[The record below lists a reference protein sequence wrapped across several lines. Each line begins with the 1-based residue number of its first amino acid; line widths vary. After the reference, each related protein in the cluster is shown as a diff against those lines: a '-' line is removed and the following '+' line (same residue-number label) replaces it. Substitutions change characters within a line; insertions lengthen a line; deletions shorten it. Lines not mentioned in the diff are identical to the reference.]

1 MKKIYLVLMGVAAL
15 SFATLSCSKE
25 VADPSLQEQNQKEE
39 TVKEEPAK
47 EDPSGDTPVPEGMI
61 RLTFGVSQEGDAS
74 ANEGDDT
81 KTTWDGTTHGWSE
94 GDQIRI
100 FWGTGAEEFVD
111 ATVKNNQVDA
121 VVGDADNYYAV
132 YPATA
137 ANDFVLND
145 DGTIDVSIPKEQDGT
160 FASANKM
167 VAKTTKSAASFA
179 FKNVTHIFKFH
190 LTSAC
195 NYDDFAFTSNEN
207 AKLIVDAIGVT
218 FDGSNDISL
227 GASKTHYNTFG
238 NTHSKYVY
246 LNDLAANSD
255 YYFAVVPD
263 SDFSTGFGVK
273 GHINESADT
282 YDLGAISKGEITTTR
297 SKITNLG
304 NLDGMIHADWFFAPS
319 GTGKGTSWE
328 DAGGLDLFLSL
339 IKYKTNDKGVNSTW
353 RLKNAKLHFKE
364 GTYNIEE
371 ANGGSLTFQSG
382 SWDESAEDKYKVKNI
397 TVIDGGY
404 PASNTGTSLDGQDAK
419 NCPTKFI
426 CKQTAQND
434 RIFYFNG
441 CSINDLQFKGIT
453 FTANPSAS
461 NNNTRGVAF
470 FFNSTTSGKVSF
482 DNCYFTGLISAST
495 NGGGAIDFNSTGEL
509 TVNFSNCTF
518 SSNTANATSSNYGG
532 GAVVVEQGTSTVI
545 NFDRC
550 IADGNTS
557 TSANGQGGFLYQKG
571 GTVTITNSE
580 IKNSSATKRGGGIYC
595 VGTAADATITNTLF
609 DDNDAENGGAIAA
622 DDGAGIFINKCKF
635 INSDAK
641 NGAAI
646 RTATHSGTDVNKIL
660 IFNSLFSNNTSTQGT
675 NTQSG
680 GIIQGTGYCSIVLAN
695 STVCNNTTNELNSA
709 VTTSKYDSADHAK
722 LYVVSSTIAD
732 NTRDLTRTSKTIEVH
747 NSIIKG
753 LADHPLN
760 VIIEKTFWYGHL
772 YAEDRD
778 HKTDN
783 VEFYLGAFDPE
794 KGVYPLVPSYSNVY
808 EAGMTVGE
816 LQAMSFSNITLTDEQ
831 KALLANDQK
840 GNERKGTIMGAYV
853 KTTDPTE

>member
-1 MKKIYLVLMGVAAL
+1 MKKLFVFAAAAL
-15 SFATLSCSKE
+15 AAAITVISCTKE
-25 VADPSLQEQNQKEE
+25 VNDPTEN
-39 TVKEEPAK
+39 TAPVKEEEPQEK
-47 EDPSGDTPVPEGMI
+47 PDENPGQEDETLPEGMI
-61 RLTFGVSQEGDAS
+61 RLVFSVSSEGENPDAQP
-74 ANEGDDT
+74 AQT
-81 KTTWDGTTHGWSE
+81 KTTWDGTTHAWKD
-94 GDQIRI
+94 GDQVRI
-100 FWGTGAEEFVD
+100 LWGEADDQYVD
-111 ATVKNNQVDA
+111 ATVSGGQVNA
-121 VVGDADNYYAV
+121 VVADVETYYAV
-132 YPATA
+132 YPASA
-137 ANDFVLND
+137 ASDFVLNA

-167 VAKTTKSAASFA
+167 VAKTTKSAAAFA

-195 NYDDFAFTSNEN
+195 NYDDFVFTSNEN

-227 GASKTHYNTFG
+227 GASTSTFG

-282 YDLGAISKGEITTTR
+282 YDLGAISKGAITTTR
-297 SKITNLG
+297 SKITDLG
-304 NLDGMIHADWFFAPS
+304 NLDEMIHADWFFAPS

-404 PASNTGTSLDGQDAK
+404 PASNTGTSLAGQDAK
-419 NCPTKFI
+419 NCPTEFI
-426 CKQTAQND
+426 CKQAAQND

-518 SSNTANATSSNYGG
+518 SSNTANATSGSYGG

-557 TSANGQGGFLYQKG
+557 TSANGHGGFLYQKG

-580 IKNSSATKRGGGIYC
+580 IKNSFATKRGGAIW
-595 VGTAADATITNTLF
+595 TNATLNIENTTF
-609 DDNDAENGGAIAA
+609 ASNNASNGGAIHSQA
-622 DDGAGIFINKCKF
+622 GATVTIIGSTFSANT
-635 INSDAK
+635 AT
-641 NGAAI
+641 NGAAV
-646 RTATHSGTDVNKIL
+646 RTEGASGNIERTL
-660 IFNSLFSNNTSTQGT
+660 IFNCLFDSNTPTTKFSET
-675 NTQSG
+675 G
-680 GIIQGTGYCSIVLAN
+680 GGDVCATTAFSRLLIAN
-695 STVCNNTTNELNSA
+695 STLRGSTGVALITNGSPNFNVISSTFAENLKDFNRDFDNGIFHNTILS
-709 VTTSKYDSADHAK
+709 SADLSSQDKVAVCLNYSIFGSVRYGAK
-722 LYVVSSTIAD
+722 GEA
-732 NTRDLTRTSKTIEVH
+732 
-747 NSIIKG
+747 
-753 LADHPLN
+753 A
-760 VIIEKTFWYGHL
+760 
-772 YAEDRD
+772 
-778 HKTDN
+778 
-783 VEFYLGAFDPE
+783 VENESGLGASCLGTFSDSN
-794 KGVYPLVPSYSNVY
+794 GVYPLNPAKSASYG
-808 EAGMTVGE
+808 AGMSAAEIKGLT
-816 LQAMSFSNITLTDEQ
+816 LTDITLTDDQ
-831 KALLANDQK
+831 KALLAKDQK
-840 GNERKGTIMGAYV
+840 GNPREGTIMGAYV
-853 KTTDPTE
+853 KTTAPTE